1 MRILRSIVSI
11 ISIVAAPTLFWI
23 WHFQIGQDAHA
34 PQDLKLGILVLA
46 LLVTLFSAFL
56 ALASVPSLRTALT
69 SRNQVT
75 GVTLNVTSGFFV
87 IAFALLTLYFMQLCF
102 RLTR

>member
-11 ISIVAAPTLFWI
+11 VSIVAAPTLLGI
-23 WHFQIGQDAHA
+23 WYFQIGQDAHA

-75 GVTLNVTSGFFV
+75 RVTFNVMSVFFV
-87 IAFALLTLYFMQLCF
+87 IAFALLALYFVKLYLRM
-102 RLTR
+102 TR